1 MIEAKDFNLDN
12 FYSQLNHIDKK
23 DKREI
28 WTEVASIVKAAIS
41 YNNLYNEDEK
51 KRTEKE
57 F

>member
-12 FYSQLNHIDKK
+12 FYSQLNQIDKK

-28 WTEVASIVKAAIS
+28 WTEVASKVKAAIS

-51 KRTEKE
+51 KKTEKE